1 VNRQGIADLIVDQ
14 IVAHIEDDL
23 SLDGLRLVWDEL
35 SPDVQRETLAE
46 WTAIIKATLAA
57 GGVSID
63 DTVERQNAQIPPE
76 LAEMSEEELDDV
88 VHELK
93 SLEAA
98 QINNDGRDAQLA
110 YIGEQWVGGET
121 AR

>member
-1 VNRQGIADLIVDQ
+1 VSLQGIADLIVDQ
-14 IVAHIEDDL
+14 IIAHVENDL
-23 SLDGLRLVWDEL
+23 ALDGLRLAWDEL
-35 SPDVQRETLAE
+35 PPDVQRETLAE
-46 WTAIIKATLAA
+46 WTDIVKTVLAEV
-57 GGVSID
+57 GVSIG

-76 LAEMSEEELDDV
+76 LEEMSEGELDDV

-98 QINNDGRDAQLA
+98 QINNAGRDAQLA
-110 YIGEQWVGGET
+110 YIGEQWLGEEM

>member
-1 VNRQGIADLIVDQ
+1 MSLQGIADLIVDQ
-14 IVAHIEDDL
+14 IIAHVENDL
-23 SLDGLRLVWDEL
+23 ALDGLRLAWDEL
-35 SPDVQRETLAE
+35 PPDVQRETLAE
-46 WTAIIKATLAA
+46 WTDIVKTVLAEV
-57 GGVSID
+57 GVSIG

-76 LAEMSEEELDDV
+76 LEEMSEGELDDV

-98 QINNDGRDAQLA
+98 QINNAGRDAQLA
-110 YIGEQWVGGET
+110 YIGEQWLGEEM